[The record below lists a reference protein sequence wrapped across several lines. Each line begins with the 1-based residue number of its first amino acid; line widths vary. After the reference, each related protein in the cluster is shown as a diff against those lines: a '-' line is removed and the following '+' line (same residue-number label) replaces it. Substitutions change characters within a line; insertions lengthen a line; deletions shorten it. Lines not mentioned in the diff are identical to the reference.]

1 MEAKMI
7 KKIYDRF
14 NETVYIIKLKNGMQV
29 HILPKDDPY
38 FTTYVELSVP
48 YGALDLAYKKDLE
61 TIITP
66 YGSAHFFEHKI
77 FAMPDGDAFAKFS
90 MLGADANA
98 MTSYNQTS
106 YLFVATENVMES
118 IAHLMDMMDTPYFT
132 FENVNQE
139 KNIIAEELKM
149 YLDDPNVVMQNKLME
164 MMYHVHPIRYDIG
177 GTLDSIMD
185 VTPEVIGGIYD
196 TFYNPSNRLIVIAG
210 KVDLK
215 LIQAFFKDYD
225 QKFPTKYKKPR
236 TQYPKES
243 KKLVEKNIIEKMN
256 VGIDKLMIGIKLI
269 PKRLSSSEQ
278 IKKEM
283 AMSMLMNIL
292 LGNSS
297 KVYAKLLEDKLINQ
311 SFFVNVT
318 YEKNAENIMI
328 YAESKHVRRL
338 KKVLID
344 LLTETAKNVL
354 TESAF
359 LRYKKVYLGQF
370 IFALNNLETKAYL
383 YGKYQQMGSSLFEVV
398 DLLQDITYQDVL
410 FAMGLIEK
418 KYIATLI
425 HKKA

>member
-1 MEAKMI
+1 MI
-7 KKIYDRF
+7 KKTYDRF
-14 NETVYIIKLKNGMQV
+14 NETVYIIKLKNGMQI

-48 YGALDLAYKKDLE
+48 YGALDLTYKKNDE
-61 TIITP
+61 QIVTP
-66 YGSAHFFEHKI
+66 YGSAHFLEHKI
-77 FAMPDGDAFAKFS
+77 FAMPEGDAFAKFS
-90 MLGADANA
+90 MLGVDANA

-106 YLFVATENVMES
+106 YLFVATENVME
-118 IAHLMDMMDTPYFT
+118 ALTHLMDMMDTPYFT
-132 FENVNQE
+132 LENVNQE

-164 MMYHVHPIRYDIG
+164 MMYHAHPIRYDIG
-177 GTLDSIMD
+177 GTLESIMD
-185 VTPEVIGGIYD
+185 VTPDTIKGIYD

-215 LIQAFFKDYD
+215 KIQTFFKEYD
-225 QKFPTKYKKPR
+225 LKYPAKYQKPKTV
-236 TQYPKES
+236 YPKEP
-243 KKLVEKNIIEKMN
+243 KRLVEKNVIEKMN
-256 VGIDKLMIGIKLI
+256 VGIDKLMIGVKLS
-269 PKRLSSSEQ
+269 PKKLSSKEQ

-292 LGNSS
+292 LGTSS

-318 YEKNAENIMI
+318 YEKDAENIMI
-328 YAESKHVRRL
+328 YAESKHIRTL
-338 KKVLID
+338 KRVLIE
-344 LLTETAKNVL
+344 LLTVTAKDEITETA
-354 TESAF
+354 F
-359 LRYKKVYLGQF
+359 MRYKKVYLGQF

-383 YGKYQQMGSSLFEVV
+383 YGKYIQMGSSLFEVV
-398 DLLQDITYQDVL
+398 DLLQDTTYQDVL
-410 FAMGLIEK
+410 DAMKLIEK

>member
-1 MEAKMI
+1 MI
-7 KKIYDRF
+7 KKTYDRF

-38 FTTYVELSVP
+38 FTTYVELSLP
-48 YGALDLAYKKDLE
+48 YGALDLTYKKGGGQ
-61 TIITP
+61 IVTP
-66 YGSAHFFEHKI
+66 QGSAHFLEHKI

-90 MLGADANA
+90 MLGVDANA

-106 YLFVATENVMES
+106 YLFLATENVMES
-118 IAHLMDMMDTPYFT
+118 LSYLMDMMDTPYFT
-132 FENVNQE
+132 LENVNSE

-164 MMYHVHPIRYDIG
+164 MMYHTHPIRYDIG
-177 GTLDSIMD
+177 GTLDSIIE
-185 VTPEVIGGIYD
+185 VTPETIRGIYD

-215 LIQAFFKDYD
+215 QIQAFFKTYD
-225 QKFPTKYKKPR
+225 QKSPTKNQKPK
-236 TQYPKES
+236 TIYPKEP
-243 KKLVEKNIIEKMN
+243 KKLVERNVIEKMN
-256 VGIDKLMIGIKLI
+256 VGIDKLMIGVKLST
-269 PKRLSSSEQ
+269 KKLTSSEQ

-292 LGNSS
+292 LGTSS
-297 KVYAKLLEDKLINQ
+297 EFYSKLLQDKLINQ
-311 SFFVNVT
+311 SFYVNVT

-328 YAESKHVRRL
+328 YAESKHIKKL
-338 KKVLID
+338 KRVLIE
-344 LLTETAKNVL
+344 LLTETGKDVL

-370 IFALNNLETKAYL
+370 IYALNSLETKAYL
-383 YGKYQQMGSSLFEVV
+383 YGKYHLMGSSLFEVV
-398 DLLQDITYQDVL
+398 DLLQDVTYQDVMYSMN
-410 FAMGLIEK
+410 AIQK

-425 HKKA
+425 YKKA

>member
-1 MEAKMI
+1 MI
-7 KKIYDRF
+7 KKTYDRF
-14 NETVYIIKLKNGMQV
+14 NEHVYILKLKNGMQV

-48 YGALDLAYKKDLE
+48 YGALDLSYKKNEDK
-61 TIITP
+61 IVTP
-66 YGSAHFFEHKI
+66 YGTAHFLEHKI

-90 MLGADANA
+90 ILGVDANA

-106 YLFVATENVMES
+106 YIFVATENVMES
-118 IAHLMDMMDTPYFT
+118 LAHLMDMMDTPYFT
-132 FENVNQE
+132 SDNVNQE

-177 GTLDSIMD
+177 GTLDSIMEI
-185 VTPEVIGGIYD
+185 TPEIIRGIYD
-196 TFYNPSNRLIVIAG
+196 TYYNPSNRLIVIAG
-210 KVDLK
+210 KVDIK
-215 LIQAFFKDYD
+215 QIQSFFKIYD
-225 QKFPTKYKKPR
+225 EKYPTKYQKPK
-236 TQYPKES
+236 TIYPKEP
-243 KKLVEKNIIEKMN
+243 KKLVEKNVIEKMN
-256 VGIDKLMIGIKLI
+256 VGIDKLMIGVKLT
-269 PKRLSSSEQ
+269 PEKLSNKDQ

-292 LGNSS
+292 LGSSS
-297 KVYAKLLEDKLINQ
+297 KTYEKLLQDKLINQ
-311 SFFVNVT
+311 SFFANVT

-328 YAESKHVRRL
+328 YAESKHVRTL
-338 KKVLID
+338 KKVLIE
-344 LLTETAKNVL
+344 LLTKTAKDEV

-383 YGKYQQMGSSLFEVV
+383 YGKYYQMGSSLFEVV
-398 DLLQDITYQDVL
+398 DLLQDTTYADVL
-410 FAMGLIEK
+410 LAIDSIEK